1 MNWSYRFSF
10 FLFIYFILQPHLI
23 AWFSIGG
30 TRLSLSLS
38 RFPVSAPAAPGPGPH
53 GGHRALALA
62 SLNWSLSLGV
72 CHRHRPRAQ
81 TLPNCGHYGQP
92 VNVVSASLLLTTPP
106 NSGVQSAAVNVII
119 IICVSYS
126 WPRHSIFL
134 LLTILW
140 PIGEQ
145 LMFVE
150 LGAVSRSAQWEYN
163 GVMWPPLLTALKAPL
178 SQNFLSSDESL
189 GSGSPHSGCLLAPGS
204 HNAR

>member
-1 MNWSYRFSF
+1 MNCYRFSV
-10 FLFIYFILQPHLI
+10 LFIYFILQPHLI

-126 WPRHSIFL
+126 WPRQPFDLSVINNFMAYWR
-134 LLTILW
+134 TINVCW
-140 PIGEQ
+140 VGSCP
-145 LMFVE
+145 
-150 LGAVSRSAQWEYN
+150 AVH
-163 GVMWPPLLTALKAPL
+163 
-178 SQNFLSSDESL
+178 
-189 GSGSPHSGCLLAPGS
+189 SGSIMGS
-204 HNAR
+204 CGHRR